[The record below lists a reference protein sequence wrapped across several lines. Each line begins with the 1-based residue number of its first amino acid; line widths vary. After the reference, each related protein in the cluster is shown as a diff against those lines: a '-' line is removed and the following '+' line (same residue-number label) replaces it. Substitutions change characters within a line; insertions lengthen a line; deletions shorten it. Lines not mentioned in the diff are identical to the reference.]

1 MFFNKF
7 KKIDNNKWGEAYKA
21 SPNVYA
27 NKDGDRFGAIA
38 LTENTLTIL
47 PKDPKAVYTVGGEK
61 IDDWK
66 LVLVSTT
73 KDTVLGNI
81 DYYVALD
88 KLQDY
93 IVESN
98 EDSYLIQ
105 GLTVREMEDL
115 LKE

>member
-81 DYYVALD
+81 DYYVVLD
-88 KLQDY
+88 KMKNY
-93 IVESN
+93 VVESN
-98 EDSYLIQ
+98 DESLLIPCF
-105 GLTVREMEDL
+105 TVGQMENL